1 MEKEKMLFFYLY
13 DRVEAIG
20 DRLKEQSLAA
30 LKHNCNLIWGYCI
43 EAFARTDR
51 QGFAACEPSDHR
63 RSGNPSGDAGHG
75 CSVGAERPFGQSG
88 QCR

>member
-1 MEKEKMLFFYLY
+1 MEKAKMLFFYLY

-43 EAFARTDR
+43 EAFARTGR
-51 QGFAACEPSDHR
+51 
-63 RSGNPSGDAGHG
+63 
-75 CSVGAERPFGQSG
+75 
-88 QCR
+88 